1 MSLKFVFT
9 YRESAR
15 AKSFSKCRSPN
26 AASLGK
32 QLDIRMRE
40 SGIGTRIPRS
50 PLLLSVYHFG
60 RTHIQHKIFP
70 WLDQRKWWEVAGRP
84 FRTAMHFES
93 LVGPLKIS
101 ALGCKFPS
109 GSRVIA
115 QCRLGWLHSQKIQSR
130 GGFGDD
136 TKIVV
141 KWA

>member
-1 MSLKFVFT
+1 MLSLKFVFT

-101 ALGCKFPS
+101 ALGC
-109 GSRVIA
+109 GSSLSVVWGGYTHKKSSLEVDLEMTRK
-115 QCRLGWLHSQKIQSR
+115 LWLNGHK
-130 GGFGDD
+130 
-136 TKIVV
+136 
-141 KWA
+141 A